1 MVGGGIGS
9 VMGPLHLAGATL
21 GRRVKL
27 VSGCFSS
34 DPQKSKIAGTQYGV
48 HRNRIYKSYEEMIQH
63 ESELPESE
71 RIHFLC
77 VATPTHL
84 HYSICLFALEH
95 GFHVM
100 CESPLCST
108 EEEALRLLEV
118 SREKNLLI
126 AISNP
131 YNSFSM
137 VRYARDLI
145 ANNALGDIVSLRVHY
160 LQNAGILERDLSWKS
175 GVSCFS
181 DLGLQ
186 AFHLARFVSQQTCSR
201 VSACLARSFGMR
213 TTDDAGSAVLQLKEG
228 AFCQLSVSKMALL
241 HDNDVQIEV
250 DGTVGCLHWDLAHS
264 SQLVFQRLHMNR
276 QVLTPESVP
285 VVDHLRMRYS
295 RLPFGHAEGFTE
307 AMANMYDGFLNAIE
321 MREHKES
328 QMLMRDYTS
337 ITDGI
342 EGILFLNRAVE
353 SSQRGSIWTDIPTTP
368 LYDASTSS
376 TTAFPG
382 VGSGGQTMS
391 SGECV
396 QVF

>member
-1 MVGGGIGS
+1 
-9 VMGPLHLAGATL
+9 
-21 GRRVKL
+21 
-27 VSGCFSS
+27 
-34 DPQKSKIAGTQYGV
+34 
-48 HRNRIYKSYEEMIQH
+48 
-63 ESELPESE
+63 
-71 RIHFLC
+71 
-77 VATPTHL
+77 
-84 HYSICLFALEH
+84 
-95 GFHVM
+95 M

-145 ANNALGDIVSLRVHY
+145 ANNALGDIVSVRVHY

-175 GVSCFS
+175 GISCFS

-295 RLPFGHAEGFTE
+295 RLPFGHAEVG
-307 AMANMYDGFLNAIE
+307 
-321 MREHKES
+321 
-328 QMLMRDYTS
+328 
-337 ITDGI
+337 
-342 EGILFLNRAVE
+342 EGWL
-353 SSQRGSIWTDIPTTP
+353 
-368 LYDASTSS
+368 
-376 TTAFPG
+376 
-382 VGSGGQTMS
+382 
-391 SGECV
+391 
-396 QVF
+396 